1 MTQQRR
7 QPWWA
12 IFQTRLGEVNDHRSL
27 LIVANDG
34 IIATAGLLYGFA
46 GAGASNRL
54 LIFTAAAATISGA
67 FGVGGAA
74 WAEDA
79 ALRES
84 QLALVE
90 AETTE
95 LNTDPLGEFKE
106 LMDRWI
112 AKGLKPETAEEVASQ
127 LSTYDA
133 LTAQLESEYGFT
145 EPISTRL
152 VVWTAVASALAYGIG
167 GSIPFAISYFLPLD
181 IETWVIVLAVIAA
194 LAVTS
199 LWAARSTKSRPT
211 TVLVRSLGVG
221 MMTMA
226 VSYLVAEL
234 LL

>member
-127 LSTYDA
+127 LST
-133 LTAQLESEYGFT
+133 
-145 EPISTRL
+145 
-152 VVWTAVASALAYGIG
+152 
-167 GSIPFAISYFLPLD
+167 
-181 IETWVIVLAVIAA
+181 
-194 LAVTS
+194 
-199 LWAARSTKSRPT
+199 
-211 TVLVRSLGVG
+211 
-221 MMTMA
+221 
-226 VSYLVAEL
+226 
-234 LL
+234 